1 MLMPMPSDDQIT
13 AASSASSAALGG
25 RDYGDILWQ
34 PTERSVRDARITHY
48 AAWLARGGGPD
59 LSGYDE
65 IWRWSVTEPAEFWAS
80 LWDYF
85 GVLGHRGD
93 GPVLSGG
100 PMPDVSW
107 FAGTTL
113 NYARN
118 ALRTAQTEPGRTAVI
133 YRSESGREGTLS
145 YGELA
150 ADVARVR
157 AALRALGVTKGDRVA
172 AYLPNIPEALVGLLA
187 VASLGAIWS
196 SCSPDFG
203 PRSVID
209 RLEQIAPKVLI
220 AVDGY
225 PYNGK
230 WFDRRQQVGDI
241 VAALPSLEAV
251 ITVDY
256 SAVAGGEAGGV
267 AGSGGAA
274 VAGGDVVAGGAAAAD
289 GAGGSAVRRLDWNA
303 LPGNDA
309 AAAAAEFEEVPFGHP
324 LWVLYSSGTTGLP
337 KPIVHGHG
345 GIVLEHLKALALHQD
360 LGQDDTFFWYTT
372 TGWMMWNYLA
382 GGLLAGA
389 AVVLYDGSATHPDTG
404 ALWRLADQAG
414 VTYFGT
420 GAPYLLACMKA
431 GLRPAGEHDLSR
443 LRGIGSTGSPLPPE
457 GFRWVYDA
465 VAKGGKGEGGKGEG
479 GKGEG
484 GKPSDLILGSFS
496 GGTDLCTGF
505 VGPCPLLPVRAGV
518 ISGRCLGARVEA
530 YDAAGRSVT
539 GEVGELVITQ
549 PMPSMPVG
557 FWNDPGGA
565 RYRDSY
571 FAEYPGVWRHGDW
584 IMVLPDGACIIYGRS
599 DATLNRGGVRMGTS
613 EFYRIVEAL
622 PEVAD
627 SLVIDTG
634 RLGQEGRL
642 ILYVVPGD
650 GHELDD
656 DLVGRIRSGLRSGL
670 SPRHVPDE
678 IHQVRGIPRTL
689 SGKKLEV
696 PVRKI
701 LLGTPV
707 ADAADPDAL
716 ANPEV
721 LASFV
726 PGAAG

>member
-1 MLMPMPSDDQIT
+1 MLMPMPSDDQV
-13 AASSASSAALGG
+13 SATLSG
-25 RDYGDILWQ
+25 RDYGDTLWE
-34 PTERSVRDARITHY
+34 PSERSVSSARITDY
-48 AAWLARGGGPD
+48 AAWLRGRS
-59 LSGYDE
+59 LAVSTYDQ
-65 IWRWSVTEPAEFWAS
+65 IWRWSVTKPAEFWAS
-80 LWDYF
+80 IWDYF
-85 GVLGHRGD
+85 DVLGRRGD

-118 ALRTAQTEPGRTAVI
+118 ALRGADTHPDRTAVI
-133 YRSESGREGTLS
+133 YRSESGRAGTLS
-145 YGELA
+145 YAELA
-150 ADVARVR
+150 ADVRRVR
-157 AALRALGVTKGDRVA
+157 AGLRALGVTKGDRVA
-172 AYLPNIPEALVGLLA
+172 AYLPSIPEALVGLLA

-209 RLEQIAPKVLI
+209 RLAQISPKVLL

-230 WFDRRQQVGDI
+230 WFDRRQQVADI
-241 VAALPSLEAV
+241 VAELPGLEAV
-251 ITVDY
+251 VTIGY
-256 SAVAGGEAGGV
+256 RAVAGSAAQDGAPAGD
-267 AGSGGAA
+267 AA
-274 VAGGDVVAGGAAAAD
+274 VGAAAERA
-289 GAGGSAVRRLDWNA
+289 AQEGGSEVGGGMPARWLRWGA
-303 LPGNDA
+303 LPA
-309 AAAAAEFEEVPFGHP
+309 ADPLAAEPDEFLQVPFEHP

-345 GIVLEHLKALALHQD
+345 GIVLEHLKTLALHLD
-360 LGQDDTFFWYTT
+360 LGPDDTFFWYTT
-372 TGWMMWNYLA
+372 TGWMMWNNLV
-382 GGLLAGA
+382 GGLLVGA
-389 AVVLYDGSATHPDTG
+389 TVVLYDGSATHPGTG
-404 ALWRLADQAG
+404 ALWGLADQVG

-431 GLRPAGEHDLSR
+431 GLRPGDDHDLSR

-465 VAKGGKGEGGKGEG
+465 VATPGGKGGQ
-479 GKGEG
+479 
-484 GKPSDLILGSFS
+484 KPDLILGSYS

-518 ISGRCLGARVEA
+518 ISGRCLGASVEA
-530 YDAAGRSVT
+530 YDPAGRSVT

-557 FWNDPGGA
+557 FWNDPDGK

-584 IMVLPDGACIIYGRS
+584 IMLLPDGGCIIYGRS

-622 PEVAD
+622 PEIAD

-642 ILYVVPGD
+642 ILYVVP
-650 GHELDD
+650 
-656 DLVGRIRSGLRSGL
+656 
-670 SPRHVPDE
+670 
-678 IHQVRGIPRTL
+678 VRAAFRAVAAART
-689 SGKKLEV
+689 
-696 PVRKI
+696 RR
-701 LLGTPV
+701 
-707 ADAADPDAL
+707 DP
-716 ANPEV
+716 
-721 LASFV
+721 
-726 PGAAG
+726 PGARHPEDAVRQEARGAGQEDPAGHAGS

>member
-1 MLMPMPSDDQIT
+1 MLMPMPSDDQV
-13 AASSASSAALGG
+13 AAALG
-25 RDYGDILWQ
+25 RDYGGTLWE
-34 PTERSVRDARITHY
+34 PTERSIRDARITGY
-48 AAWLARGGGPD
+48 AAWLRDRRGHD
-59 LSGYDE
+59 LSTYDE
-65 IWRWSVTEPAEFWAS
+65 IWQWSVTEPAEFWAS
-80 LWDYF
+80 VWDYF
-85 GVLGHRGD
+85 EVLGRRGG

-107 FAGTTL
+107 FGGATL

-118 ALRTAQTEPGRTAVI
+118 ALRTARTQPDKTAVI
-133 YRSESGREGTLS
+133 FRSESGRSGTLS
-145 YGELA
+145 FGELA
-150 ADVARVR
+150 GEVARVR
-157 AALRALGVTKGDRVA
+157 TGLQALGVTRGDRVA
-172 AYLPNIPEALVGLLA
+172 AYTPNIPEALVGLLA
-187 VASLGAIWS
+187 TASLGAIWS

-209 RLEQIAPKVLI
+209 RLAQISPKVLI

-230 WFDRRQQVGDI
+230 WFDRRPQVAEI
-241 VAALPSLEAV
+241 VAELPGLDAV
-251 ITVDY
+251 IMVDY
-256 SAVAGGEAGGV
+256 AAAS
-267 AGSGGAA
+267 GAA
-274 VAGGDVVAGGAAAAD
+274 GEGAAGEGAA
-289 GAGGSAVRRLDWNA
+289 GEGAVRRLRWEA
-303 LPGNDA
+303 LPPGGA
-309 AAAAAEFEEVPFGHP
+309 ATAAVEFEEVPFGHP

-345 GIVLEHLKALALHQD
+345 GIVLEHLKAMALHQD
-360 LGQDDTFFWYTT
+360 LGAGDVFFWYTT

-382 GGLLAGA
+382 GGLLVGA
-389 AVVLYDGSATHPDTG
+389 AVVLYDGSATHPGTD
-404 ALWRLADQAG
+404 ALWRLAGQAG

-431 GLRPAGEHDLSR
+431 GLRPGGEHDLSR

-465 VAKGGKGEGGKGEG
+465 VAAGR
-479 GKGEG
+479 
-484 GKPSDLILGSFS
+484 SDLILGSFS

-518 ISGRCLGARVEA
+518 ISGRCLGALVEA
-530 YDAAGRSVT
+530 YDAAGQPVT
-539 GEVGELVITQ
+539 GEVGELVITR

-557 FWNDPGGA
+557 FWNDPGGE
-565 RYRDSY
+565 RYRASY
-571 FAEYPGVWRHGDW
+571 FADYPGVWRHGDW
-584 IMVLPDGACIIYGRS
+584 IMFLPDGGCVIYGRS

-622 PEVAD
+622 PEIAD

-634 RLGQEGRL
+634 KLGQEGRL
-642 ILYVVPGD
+642 ILYVVPAEGYQ
-650 GHELDD
+650 LDD
-656 DLVGRIRSGLRSGL
+656 ALAGRIRSGLRSGL

-678 IHQVRGIPRTL
+678 IHQVPGIPRTL

-701 LLGTPV
+701 LLGTPA

-726 PGAAG
+726 PKGRT

>member
-1 MLMPMPSDDQIT
+1 MLMPMPSDDQAG
-13 AASSASSAALGG
+13 AAFSG
-25 RDYGDILWQ
+25 RDYGDTLWE
-34 PTERSVRDARITHY
+34 PSERSVSNARITDY
-48 AAWLARGGGPD
+48 AAWLRGGGGPD
-59 LSGYDE
+59 VGTYDE
-65 IWRWSVTEPAEFWAS
+65 IWRWSVAKPAEFWS
-80 LWDYF
+80 SIWDYF
-85 GVLGHRGD
+85 GVHGRRGD

-118 ALRTAQTEPGRTAVI
+118 VLRGADTHPGRTAVI
-133 YRSESGREGTLS
+133 YRSESGRAGTLS
-145 YGELA
+145 YAELA
-150 ADVARVR
+150 AEVARVR
-157 AALRALGVTKGDRVA
+157 AGLRALGVTRGDRVA

-187 VASLGAIWS
+187 AASLGAIWS

-209 RLEQIAPKVLI
+209 RLAQISPKVLI

-230 WFDRRQQVGDI
+230 WFDRRQQVADI
-241 VAALPSLEAV
+241 VAELPSLEAV
-251 ITVDY
+251 ITIGY
-256 SAVAGGEAGGV
+256 RA
-267 AGSGGAA
+267 
-274 VAGGDVVAGGAAAAD
+274 VAGGAAQED
-289 GAGGSAVRRLDWNA
+289 GAENGGGMPARQLRWAA
-303 LPGNDA
+303 LPA
-309 AAAAAEFEEVPFGHP
+309 AGPPAAEPDEFVQVPFEHP

-345 GIVLEHLKALALHQD
+345 GIVLEHLKTLALHLD
-360 LGQDDTFFWYTT
+360 LGPDDTFFWYTT
-372 TGWMMWNYLA
+372 TGWMMWNNLV
-382 GGLLAGA
+382 GGLLVGA
-389 AVVLYDGSATHPDTG
+389 TVVLYDGSATHPGTD
-404 ALWRLADQAG
+404 ALWRLAGQVG

-431 GLRPAGEHDLSR
+431 GLRPGADHDLSR

-465 VAKGGKGEGGKGEG
+465 VATRDETAGQGGQGAEGGQGGQGGEGGEKT
-479 GKGEG
+479 
-484 GKPSDLILGSFS
+484 DLILGSYS

-505 VGPCPLLPVRAGV
+505 LGPCPLLPVRVGV
-518 ISGRCLGARVEA
+518 ISGRCLGASVEA
-530 YDAAGRSVT
+530 YDPAGRPVT

-557 FWNDPGGA
+557 FWNDPEGK

-584 IMVLPDGACIIYGRS
+584 IMVLPDGGCIIYGRS

-622 PEVAD
+622 PEIAD
-627 SLVIDTG
+627 SLVVDTG

-642 ILYVVPGD
+642 ILYVVPAE

-656 DLVGRIRSGLRSGL
+656 DMVARIRSGLRSGL

-678 IHQVRGIPRTL
+678 IHQVPGIPRTL

>member
-1 MLMPMPSDDQIT
+1 MLMPMPFNDQVT
-13 AASSASSAALGG
+13 AASSADVAALAG
-25 RDYGDILWQ
+25 RGYGETLWE
-34 PTERSVRDARITHY
+34 PTERSVSDAKITRY
-48 AAWLARGGGPD
+48 AAWLADGRGPR
-59 LSGYDE
+59 LSGYEE
-65 IWRWSVTEPAEFWAS
+65 IWRWSVTEPADFWAS
-80 LWDYF
+80 VWDYF
-85 GVLGHRGD
+85 GVLGRRGE

-100 PMPDVSW
+100 PMPDVDW

-118 ALRTAQTEPGRTAVI
+118 ALRTAQTHPGRTAVI
-133 YRSESGREGTLS
+133 YRSESGRSGTLS
-145 YGELA
+145 YSELA
-150 ADVARVR
+150 AEVARVR
-157 AALRALGVTKGDRVA
+157 AGLRALGVTKGDRVA
-172 AYLPNIPEALVGLLA
+172 AYLPNTPEALIGLLA
-187 VASLGAIWS
+187 AASLGALWS

-209 RLEQIAPKVLI
+209 RLAQISPKVLI
-220 AVDGY
+220 AADGY
-225 PYNGK
+225 PYNGR
-230 WFDRRQQVGDI
+230 WFDRRGQVADI
-241 VAALPSLEAV
+241 VAELPGLTAL

-256 SAVAGGEAGGV
+256 SVLAGAG
-267 AGSGGAA
+267 
-274 VAGGDVVAGGAAAAD
+274 AD
-289 GAGGSAVRRLDWNA
+289 GAGWTGEATGERGIRQLRWDA
-303 LPGNDA
+303 LADGGA
-309 AAAAAEFEEVPFGHP
+309 AGEGEFEEVPFTHP

-345 GIVLEHLKALALHQD
+345 GIVLEHLKSLALQQD
-360 LGQDDTFFWYTT
+360 IGAGDTFFWYTT
-372 TGWMMWNYLA
+372 TGWMMWNYLV
-382 GGLLAGA
+382 GSLLVGA
-389 AVVLYDGSATHPDTG
+389 TAVLYDGSAAHPSTG
-404 ALWRLADQAG
+404 ALWRLAEQAG

-443 LRGIGSTGSPLPPE
+443 LRGVGSTGSPLPPE

-465 VAKGGKGEGGKGEG
+465 VATGN
-479 GKGEG
+479 
-484 GKPSDLILGSFS
+484 SDLILGSYS

-518 ISGRCLGARVEA
+518 ISGPCLGAKVEA
-530 YDAAGRSVT
+530 YDGAGRPVT
-539 GEVGELVITQ
+539 DKVGELVITQ

-557 FWNDPGGA
+557 FWNDPGGQ

-571 FAEYPGVWRHGDW
+571 FADYPGVWRHGDW
-584 IMVLPDGACIIYGRS
+584 IMMLSDGGCIIYGRS

-634 RLGQEGRL
+634 RLGQDGRL
-642 ILYVVPGD
+642 ILYVVPAEGCR
-650 GHELDD
+650 LDEG
-656 DLVGRIRSGLRSGL
+656 LAGRIRSVLRSGL

-678 IHQVRGIPRTL
+678 IHQVPGIPRTL

-707 ADAADPDAL
+707 AEAADPDAL

-726 PGAAG
+726 PGGGA